1 MFAISLGTAF
11 KQKNSKTQ
19 NITITV
25 IGDGGM
31 EEGIVYETLN
41 LASLKSLPILF
52 ICENNNFSVHTNIK
66 ERTNLRNF
74 KNLVE
79 TFGIKYKKIS
89 KS

>member
-19 NITITV
+19 NITVTI

-41 LASLKSLPILF
+41 LDFEIFTYF
-52 ICENNNFSVHTNIK
+52 IH
-66 ERTNLRNF
+66 L
-74 KNLVE
+74 
-79 TFGIKYKKIS
+79 
-89 KS
+89 